1 MLGSVLKRKGGN
13 STPPSAS
20 EDAFVPES
28 RDGMAKR
35 VMGKL
40 RRGEER
46 PGRLVGLQYGAL
58 ARGAWLRFAI
68 FIAAALPAMVV
79 WTSAAGGMIVGG
91 WFALVVMMALAMMR
105 IERTFTD
112 AERRQLGSDEL
123 RTHLATVGL
132 AGALWVAPMLIFPEV
147 LSTGSAPQYAVMVML
162 IGVFVLSLSVVPT
175 AAMVFIG
182 IFGIGGAIGPAI
194 RGDWVAAIAQLA
206 FSGTIAGGALALS
219 RLYLRLRITEASLA
233 EKAETVS
240 LLLHEFEENSADWLW
255 SVDSSR
261 RVRGVS
267 PRFAH
272 ALQMQPHQA
281 DGQPL
286 LRLIAG
292 DGWESGSLPSSLRD
306 LAERLKRRESF
317 SNLMVRV
324 NVGGR
329 SRWWELSGTPKHDEH
344 GQFSGFRGVG
354 SDVTEQRESA
364 EKIAQLARYD
374 QLTGLPNRMMLT
386 EALGTALQRAEQW
399 RTRCA
404 FLMIDLDRFK
414 AVNDTLGH
422 QIGDELLAQVSRRLR
437 VLMGQHDTCGRLGG
451 DEFAVVMADVNDRN
465 AVDRMAHA
473 IIDVLSKPYD
483 VDHHT
488 LYVGASVG
496 SAIGPR
502 DARTVETL
510 MRNADLALYRSK
522 DEGGGSH
529 FAYEPQMHAHAEERR
544 KLEFALRHAL
554 ERDEL
559 TLAFQP
565 VVDAE
570 TEQVMSFEALLRW
583 NSAEFGPVSPAK
595 FIPIAE
601 DTRLIVPIGEWA
613 LRRACEEAAR
623 WPSNIRIAV
632 NVSAEQMLD
641 ASFASTVVSALA
653 SSGLAAERLE
663 LEVTESIFL
672 RDGGAAQNTLSQ
684 IQSLG
689 CGIAL
694 DDFGTGYS
702 SLGYLRN
709 NRFTTIKIDRS
720 FVTGAAKDSPESLAI
735 IRAVVAMADA
745 LDMTTTAEGV
755 ESERELDRI
764 RQLGCTKIQGFL
776 FGRPMGAI
784 EAAALLARDADRKI
798 A

>member
-1 MLGSVLKRKGGN
+1 
-13 STPPSAS
+13 
-20 EDAFVPES
+20 
-28 RDGMAKR
+28 
-35 VMGKL
+35 
-40 RRGEER
+40 
-46 PGRLVGLQYGAL
+46 
-58 ARGAWLRFAI
+58 
-68 FIAAALPAMVV
+68 
-79 WTSAAGGMIVGG
+79 
-91 WFALVVMMALAMMR
+91 MMALALMR
-105 IERTFTD
+105 LERGFAD
-112 AERRQLGSDEL
+112 AERRQIANEEM
-123 RTHLATVGL
+123 RTHVAAIGL
-132 AGALWVAPMLIFPEV
+132 AGGLWAVPMVVFPNAMT
-147 LSTGSAPQYAVMVML
+147 TGSAPQYAVMILL
-162 IGVFVLSLSVVPT
+162 IGVFVLSLSVVPR

-182 IFGIGGAIGPAI
+182 IFGGVGAIGPLI
-194 RGDWVAAIAQLA
+194 NGDMMTALAQVAFCAVIG
-206 FSGTIAGGALALS
+206 SGALALS
-219 RLYLRLRITEASLA
+219 RLYLRLRVTEASLA

-272 ALQMQPHQA
+272 ALLMGPQEA
-281 DGQPL
+281 DGEPL

-292 DGWESGSLPSSLRD
+292 EGWETGTLPSSLRD

-329 SRWWELSGTPKHDEH
+329 NRWWELSGTPKYDEH

-437 VLMGQHDTCGRLGG
+437 VLMGPHDTCGRLGG

-473 IIDVLSKPYD
+473 VIDVLSKPYD

-496 SAIGPR
+496 SAVGPR

-570 TEQVMSFEALLRW
+570 SEQIMSFEALLRW

-601 DTRLIVPIGEWA
+601 DTRLILPIGEWA

-623 WPSNIRIAV
+623 WPSSIRIAV

-641 ASFASTVVSALA
+641 ASFVSTVVSALA

-720 FVTGAAKDSPESLAI
+720 FVQGAAKDSPESLAI

-776 FGRPMGAI
+776 FGRPMGAMD
-784 EAAALLARDADRKI
+784 AAALLARDVDRKI

>member
-1 MLGSVLKRKGGN
+1 MQRMGIAG
-13 STPPSAS
+13 
-20 EDAFVPES
+20 
-28 RDGMAKR
+28 AKTQ
-35 VMGKL
+35 KL
-40 RRGEER
+40 
-46 PGRLVGLQYGAL
+46 LGLQYAAL
-58 ARGAWLRFAI
+58 ARTAFLRFAVFVVAAI
-68 FIAAALPAMVV
+68 PAITFWVESSGFWLAAGWFLLVVLIAAALLRM
-79 WTSAAGGMIVGG
+79 
-91 WFALVVMMALAMMR
+91 
-105 IERTFTD
+105 ERGFID
-112 AERRQLGSDEL
+112 AERRQMASEEQ
-123 RTHLATVGL
+123 RTHLAAVGL
-132 AGALWVAPMLIFPEV
+132 AGLLWAGPMLAFPDAMA
-147 LSTGSAPQYAVMVML
+147 SGNAPQYAVMALL
-162 IGVFVLSLSVVPT
+162 ICVFVLALSAVPA
-175 AAMVFIG
+175 AAMTFIA
-182 IFGIGGAIGPAI
+182 IFAFAGATSMILA
-194 RGDWVAAIAQLA
+194 GDFAGTVAQLA
-206 FSGTIAGGALALS
+206 FGMVVAAGAMALS
-219 RLYLRLRITEASLA
+219 RLYLRLRLTEANLA
-233 EKAETVS
+233 EKQETVS

-255 SVDSSR
+255 QVDAAR

-272 ALQMQPHQA
+272 ALCMEPREA

-292 DGWESGSLPSSLRD
+292 EGWDTGALPSSLRD

-317 SNLMVRV
+317 SNMMVRV
-324 NVGGR
+324 SMNGR
-329 SRWWELSGTPKHDEH
+329 TRWWELSGTPKHDEH
-344 GQFSGFRGVG
+344 GQFAGFRGVG

-422 QIGDELLAQVSRRLR
+422 QIGDKLLAQVSRRLR

-451 DEFAVVMADVNDRN
+451 DEFAVVMADVNDRE

-488 LYVGASVG
+488 LFVGASVG
-496 SAIGPR
+496 SAVGPR

-559 TLAFQP
+559 ELNFQP
-565 VVDAE
+565 VVDAV
-570 TEQVMSFEALLRW
+570 TEEILSFEALMRW
-583 NSAEFGPVSPAK
+583 NSVEFGRVSPAK

-613 LRRACEEAAR
+613 LRRACDEAAH
-623 WPSNIRIAV
+623 WPGHVKVAV

-641 ASFASTVVSALA
+641 ANFASTVVSALA
-653 SSGLAAERLE
+653 ASGLAPERLE

-672 RDGGAAQNTLSQ
+672 RDGGAAQSTLNQ

-689 CGIAL
+689 CKLAL

-709 NRFTTIKIDRS
+709 NRFNTIKIDRS

-735 IRAVVAMADA
+735 IRAVVAMCDA
-745 LDMTTTAEGV
+745 LGMETTAEGV
-755 ESERELDRI
+755 ESERELERI
-764 RQLGCTKIQGFL
+764 RQLGCSKIQGFL
-776 FGRPMGAI
+776 FGRPMGAL
-784 EAAALLARDADRKI
+784 EANALLDQRAERRI

>member
-1 MLGSVLKRKGGN
+1 MLGSLLSRKGA
-13 STPPSAS
+13 SPATPQ
-20 EDAFVPES
+20 ELGDAFVLEGRPGIAA
-28 RDGMAKR
+28 RIF
-35 VMGKL
+35 GKL
-40 RRGEER
+40 LGGDEK

-58 ARGAWLRFAI
+58 ARGAWLRFAV
-68 FIAAALPAMVV
+68 FVAASLPAISI
-79 WTSAAGGMIVGG
+79 WKTAAGGMIVGG
-91 WFALVVMMALAMMR
+91 WFVLVVVMALALMR
-105 IERTFTD
+105 IEGTFAD
-112 AERRQLGSDEL
+112 AERRQLSADEL
-123 RTHLATVGL
+123 RSHLMTVGL
-132 AGALWVAPMLIFPEV
+132 AGALWAAPMIIFPDT

-162 IGVFVLSLSVVPT
+162 VGVFVLSLSVVPT

-182 IFGIGGAIGPAI
+182 MFGVGGAIGPAI
-194 RGDWVAAIAQLA
+194 NGDFLAAAAQLA
-206 FSGTIAGGALALS
+206 FSAVIAGGALALS
-219 RLYLRLRITEASLA
+219 RLYLRLRLTEASLA

-272 ALQMQPHQA
+272 ALQMHSHEA
-281 DGQPL
+281 DGQPM

-292 DGWESGSLPSSLRD
+292 EGWETGALPSSLRD

-324 NVGGR
+324 SVGGR
-329 SRWWELSGTPKHDEH
+329 NRWWELSGTPKHDEH
-344 GQFSGFRGVG
+344 GLFSGFRGVG

-386 EALGTALQRAEQW
+386 EALGNALQRAEQW

-496 SAIGPR
+496 SAVGPR

-559 TLAFQP
+559 TLNYQP

-570 TEQVMSFEALLRW
+570 SEQIMSFEALLRW
-583 NSAEFGPVSPAK
+583 NSAEFGSISPAK

-613 LRRACEEAAR
+613 LRRACEEASR
-623 WPSNIRIAV
+623 WPSNIKIAV

-653 SSGLAAERLE
+653 SSGLSAERLE

-720 FVTGAAKDSPESLAI
+720 FVQGAAKDSPESLAI

-745 LDMTTTAEGV
+745 LGMTTTAEGV
-755 ESERELDRI
+755 ESERELERI

-776 FGRPMGAI
+776 FGRPMPAM
-784 EAAALLARDADRKI
+784 EAAALLTRVADRKF

>member
-1 MLGSVLKRKGGN
+1 MFALSRKNAPKGPSTAEDRPVSAISGRGPLGGGLMQRMGI
-13 STPPSAS
+13 A
-20 EDAFVPES
+20 
-28 RDGMAKR
+28 GAKTE
-35 VMGKL
+35 KL
-40 RRGEER
+40 
-46 PGRLVGLQYGAL
+46 LGLQYAAL
-58 ARGAWLRFAI
+58 ARTAFLRFAVFVVAGI
-68 FIAAALPAMVV
+68 PAITFWMGSSGLLLAGGWFLLIVLIAAALLRM
-79 WTSAAGGMIVGG
+79 
-91 WFALVVMMALAMMR
+91 
-105 IERTFTD
+105 ERGFID
-112 AERRQLGSDEL
+112 AERRQMASEEQ
-123 RTHLATVGL
+123 RTHLAAVGM
-132 AGALWVAPMLIFPEV
+132 AGLLWAGPMLAFPDAMA
-147 LSTGSAPQYAVMVML
+147 SGNAPQYAVMALL
-162 IGVFVLSLSVVPT
+162 IGVFVLALSAVPT
-175 AAMVFIG
+175 AAMTFIA
-182 IFGIGGAIGPAI
+182 IFAFAGATSMILA
-194 RGDWVAAIAQLA
+194 GDFAGVVAQVAFGLVVAA
-206 FSGTIAGGALALS
+206 GAMALS
-219 RLYLRLRITEASLA
+219 RLYLRLRLTEANLA
-233 EKAETVS
+233 EKQETVS

-255 SVDSSR
+255 QVDAAR

-272 ALQMQPHQA
+272 ALGMEPREA

-292 DGWESGSLPSSLRD
+292 EGWDTGALPSSLRD

-317 SNLMVRV
+317 SNMMVRV
-324 NVGGR
+324 SMNGR
-329 SRWWELSGTPKHDEH
+329 TRWWELSGTPKHDEH
-344 GQFSGFRGVG
+344 GQFAGFRGVG

-422 QIGDELLAQVSRRLR
+422 QIGDKLLAQVSRRLR

-451 DEFAVVMADVNDRN
+451 DEFAVVMADVNDRE

-488 LYVGASVG
+488 LFVGASVG
-496 SAIGPR
+496 SAVGPR

-559 TLAFQP
+559 ELNFQP
-565 VVDAE
+565 VVDAV
-570 TEQVMSFEALLRW
+570 TEEILSFEALMRW
-583 NSAEFGPVSPAK
+583 NSVEFGRVSPAK

-613 LRRACEEAAR
+613 LRRACDEAAH
-623 WPSNIRIAV
+623 WPGHVKVAV

-641 ASFASTVVSALA
+641 ANFASTVVSALA
-653 SSGLAAERLE
+653 ASGLAPERLE

-672 RDGGAAQNTLSQ
+672 RDGGAAQSTLNQ

-689 CGIAL
+689 CKLAL

-709 NRFTTIKIDRS
+709 NRFNTIKIDRS
-720 FVTGAAKDSPESLAI
+720 FVQGAAKDSPESLAI
-735 IRAVVAMADA
+735 IRAVVAMCDA
-745 LDMTTTAEGV
+745 LGMETTAEGV
-755 ESERELDRI
+755 ESERELERI
-764 RQLGCTKIQGFL
+764 RQLGCSKIQGFL
-776 FGRPMGAI
+776 FGRPMGAL
-784 EAAALLARDADRKI
+784 EANALLDQRAERRI

>member
-1 MLGSVLKRKGGN
+1 MFSLARKNARNGPAAVDDRPSSQPASGPLGGGFMQRLGI
-13 STPPSAS
+13 A
-20 EDAFVPES
+20 
-28 RDGMAKR
+28 GAKTQ
-35 VMGKL
+35 KL
-40 RRGEER
+40 
-46 PGRLVGLQYGAL
+46 LGLQYAAL
-58 ARGAWLRFAI
+58 ARTAALRFAVFI
-68 FIAAALPAMVV
+68 GAAVPAITFWMESAGMILAGGWFLLVVMIAAALLRM
-79 WTSAAGGMIVGG
+79 
-91 WFALVVMMALAMMR
+91 
-105 IERTFTD
+105 ERGFID
-112 AERRQLGSDEL
+112 AERRQMAVEEQ
-123 RTHLATVGL
+123 RTHLATVGM
-132 AGALWVAPMLIFPEV
+132 AGLLWAGPMLAFPDAMA
-147 LSTGSAPQYAVMVML
+147 SGNAPQYAVMALL
-162 IGVFVLSLSVVPT
+162 IGVFVLALSAVPT
-175 AAMVFIG
+175 AAMTFIA
-182 IFGIGGAIGPAI
+182 IFGIAGALSMVLAGDFGGVLAQIAFAVV
-194 RGDWVAAIAQLA
+194 VAA
-206 FSGTIAGGALALS
+206 GAVSLS
-219 RLYLRLRITEASLA
+219 RLYLRLRLTEANLA
-233 EKAETVS
+233 EKQETVS

-255 SVDSSR
+255 QVDASR

-272 ALQMQPHQA
+272 ALGMEPREA

-292 DGWESGSLPSSLRD
+292 EGWDSGALPSSLRD

-317 SNLMVRV
+317 SNMMVRV
-324 NVGGR
+324 SMNGR
-329 SRWWELSGTPKHDEH
+329 TRWWELSGTPKHDEH
-344 GQFSGFRGVG
+344 GQFAGFRGVG

-422 QIGDELLAQVSRRLR
+422 QIGDKLLAQVSRRLR

-451 DEFAVVMADVNDRN
+451 DEFAVVMADVNDRE

-488 LYVGASVG
+488 LFVGASVG
-496 SAIGPR
+496 SAVGPR

-559 TLAFQP
+559 ELNFQP
-565 VVDAE
+565 VVDAV
-570 TEQVMSFEALLRW
+570 TEEILSFEALMRW
-583 NSAEFGPVSPAK
+583 NSVEFGRVSPAK

-613 LRRACEEAAR
+613 LRRACDEAAH
-623 WPSNIRIAV
+623 WPGHVKVAV

-641 ASFASTVVSALA
+641 ANFASTVVSALA
-653 SSGLAAERLE
+653 ASGLAPERLE

-672 RDGGAAQNTLSQ
+672 RDGGAAQSTLNQ

-689 CGIAL
+689 CKLAL

-709 NRFTTIKIDRS
+709 NRFNTIKIDRS

-735 IRAVVAMADA
+735 IRAVVAMCDA
-745 LDMTTTAEGV
+745 LGMETTAEGV
-755 ESERELDRI
+755 ESERELERI
-764 RQLGCTKIQGFL
+764 RQLGCSKIQGFL
-776 FGRPMGAI
+776 FGRPMGAL
-784 EAAALLARDADRKI
+784 EANALLDQRAERRI